1 MPSDGLRRPPSCSR
15 RGLLALAAVLFG
27 AGTALAQA
35 PAATSAPATI
45 SIGCVLPLSGGSA
58 SVGNQIKAGTQI
70 AVDQINREGGIKSM
84 GGAKLAV
91 LFGDSQSKADIGVTE
106 TERLI
111 TRENVAAL
119 CGAFNSAVTFPATEV
134 AERYKTPWVVLGAV
148 KDEIT
153 ERNFKYVFRINN
165 KANYDAREQ
174 VDAIDLL
181 AQESGKKPK
190 TIALIYEGSDWGR
203 SHAANIKKFAA
214 ERGYAVVLDEAAP
227 PNQVDFSNQLLKV
240 RASRP
245 DVLIVAFYTPDHLIL
260 SRQLMDQR
268 LDIPFGVH
276 SVGGGT
282 EDPAFYKAIAP
293 RAVDYYFVQEDFQI
307 DIVEATKDPAIL
319 DADKRSKEMLGYGLT
334 AYSAQGLATI
344 YVIRD
349 ALERAGSADREKL
362 RDALAA
368 TDIAAGPAL
377 AAGYQRIKFDAQGQ
391 NTFAHGVISENLG
404 GKRRTV
410 WPKDNRLPDTKPVW
424 PVPEWSKRPNS

>member
-15 RGLLALAAVLFG
+15 RGLLAFAAVLFS
-27 AGTALAQA
+27 AGTASAQTPA
-35 PAATSAPATI
+35 PAPATV

-203 SHAANIKKFAA
+203 SHAANVKKFAA
-214 ERGYAVVLDEAAP
+214 ERGYSVVLDEAAP

-319 DADKRSKEMLGYGLT
+319 DADKRSKETLGYGLT

-368 TDIAAGPAL
+368 TDITSGPAL